1 MENCA
6 DITPNRSLPII
17 LISAFDLTS
26 ASVLLSEIIGDKTLE
41 ADGKVPQSRVWPI
54 INKYYRVD
62 VEMYSVADNES
73 PPPTLME
80 QIEAHIIFITN
91 DEDNE
96 NAPEVAE
103 ERRTRAAAAGGAR
116 AHVRLLVTAGARAAP
131 ALLDWA
137 RRRRYELVPLRESAE
152 DDSDA
157 EADDAEAPF
166 PDTYGAERVRA
177 ALHAHAW
184 RGLERLDRP
193 AHRAAVP
200 ALASADVTSSDEE
213 YEGVFEEGEEED
225 DEAAVERA
233 EAFAEAL
240 GALGAAGAEARGLAQ
255 TERLRRAESLVAAF
269 CRALGADLPAL

>member
-41 ADGKVPQSRVWPI
+41 GDEKVPQRRVWPI

-73 PPPTLME
+73 PPPTLTE

-103 ERRTRAAAAGGAR
+103 ERRTRAAPAGGAR
-116 AHVRLLVTAGARAAP
+116 AHVRLLVTAGARASP

-152 DDSDA
+152 DDS
-157 EADDAEAPF
+157 DAEAPF

-200 ALASADVTSSDEE
+200 ALTSADVTSSDEE

-240 GALGAAGAEARGLAQ
+240 GALGAAGAGERGLAQ
-255 TERLRRAESLVAAF
+255 AERLRRAESLVAAF